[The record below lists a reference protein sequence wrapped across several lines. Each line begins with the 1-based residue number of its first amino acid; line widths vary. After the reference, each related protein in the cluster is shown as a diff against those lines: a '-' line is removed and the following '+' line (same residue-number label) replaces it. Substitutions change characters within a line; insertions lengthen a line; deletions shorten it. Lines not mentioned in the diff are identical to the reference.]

1 MSLPPSGT
9 CKKGFFSRQDY
20 LAPLPLPTG
29 QKPSDGMRIIW
40 RKNDV
45 FMDISNYSIG
55 SGIMILWPIII
66 IFCSLAYFTDDINFL
81 ILGAVITVPSCL
93 RLIYLLFRPT
103 PLPIRFN
110 RQRREACFLKRSGEY
125 WIVPWESVVAAA
137 TQASSTSQGGKMTYG
152 MLVVSLENPDPN
164 ATKDNQHF
172 TMGFGCGGGEAAMA
186 LWECIR
192 CYMEIGP
199 DAVEDQTF
207 QYNRPGKNIFTCYK
221 EDFIEFAHRRGWVLA
236 FLWEGLVGLF
246 IFNSLLIYAVV
257 KLKISPP
264 PDLDHPDIIEWSR
277 PLPPE
282 QWAKPSAELQA
293 ALAEMGLEAEV
304 KI

>member
-1 MSLPPSGT
+1 MNNPPSGT
-9 CKKGFFSRQDY
+9 LRKSLFSRQDY

-29 QKPSDGMRIIW
+29 QKPSECLRIIW
-40 RKNDV
+40 RKNDI
-45 FMDISNYSIG
+45 FMDISNYSVG
-55 SGIMILWPIII
+55 SGIMMLWPLIII
-66 IFCSLAYFTDDINFL
+66 YCSLAYIMNDVIVL
-81 ILGAVITVPSCL
+81 MMGAVVTGLPGL
-93 RLIYLLFRPT
+93 MLIYSLFRPT

-110 RQRREACFLKRSGEY
+110 RQRREVCLLKRNGEY

-137 TQASSTSQGGKMTYG
+137 TQASSTSQGGKVTYG
-152 MLVVSLENPDPN
+152 MLFVSLKNPDPN
-164 ATKDNQHF
+164 ASKDNQHF

-192 CYMEIGP
+192 SYMEIGP
-199 DAVEDQTF
+199 DAVEDKTF
-207 QYNRPGKNIFTCYK
+207 QYNRQNKNILTCYK

-293 ALAEMGLEAEV
+293 ALARWEADHPAA
-304 KI
+304 

>member
-1 MSLPPSGT
+1 MNTPAAGT

-55 SGIMILWPIII
+55 SGIMMLWPLVIIY
-66 IFCSLAYFTDDINFL
+66 CSLAYMMNDVIVL
-81 ILGAVITVPSCL
+81 MMGAVVTGLPGL
-93 RLIYLLFRPT
+93 MLIYSLFRPT

-137 TQASSTSQGGKMTYG
+137 TQFSSTSQGGKITHG

-172 TMGFGCGGGEAAMA
+172 TMAFGCGGGEAAMA

-207 QYNRPGKNIFTCYK
+207 Q
-221 EDFIEFAHRRGWVLA
+221 
-236 FLWEGLVGLF
+236 
-246 IFNSLLIYAVV
+246 
-257 KLKISPP
+257 
-264 PDLDHPDIIEWSR
+264 
-277 PLPPE
+277 
-282 QWAKPSAELQA
+282 
-293 ALAEMGLEAEV
+293 
-304 KI
+304 

>member
-1 MSLPPSGT
+1 MNNPPSGT
-9 CKKGFFSRQDY
+9 LRKSLFSRQDY

-29 QKPSDGMRIIW
+29 QKPSECLRIIW
-40 RKNDV
+40 RKNDI
-45 FMDISNYSIG
+45 FMDISNYSVG
-55 SGIMILWPIII
+55 SGIMMLWPLIII
-66 IFCSLAYFTDDINFL
+66 YCSLAYIMNDVIVL
-81 ILGAVITVPSCL
+81 MMGAVVTGLPGL
-93 RLIYLLFRPT
+93 MLIYSLFRPT

-110 RQRREACFLKRSGEY
+110 RQRREVCLLKRNGEY

-137 TQASSTSQGGKMTYG
+137 TQASSTSQGGKVTYG
-152 MLVVSLENPDPN
+152 MLFVSLKNPDPN
-164 ATKDNQHF
+164 APKDNQHF

-192 CYMEIGP
+192 SYMEIGP
-199 DAVEDQTF
+199 DAVEDKTF
-207 QYNRPGKNIFTCYK
+207 QYNRQNKNILTCYK

-236 FLWEGLVGLF
+236 FLWEGLVGLL

-293 ALAEMGLEAEV
+293 ALARWEADQQAA
-304 KI
+304 